1 MAESPKDLPVKPF
14 KNAEAF
20 EQWLEKNSSA
30 TGLWLKI
37 AKKDSGVASVTYA
50 EALDVALC
58 HGWIDGQKLSF
69 DDRFF
74 LQRFTPRRKRSLWS
88 KNNVLHVERLLEA
101 GRMRE
106 GGRREIEA
114 AKADGRWDAAYEGAS
129 KMQVPPEL
137 AAALTK
143 NKKAKTFFE
152 KLDKTNRFAVCW
164 RVQSAVKTE
173 TKIARVEKLVAM
185 LARGQKIHD

>member
-1 MAESPKDLPVKPF
+1 
-14 KNAEAF
+14 
-20 EQWLEKNSSA
+20 
-30 TGLWLKI
+30 
-37 AKKDSGVASVTYA
+37 
-50 EALDVALC
+50 
-58 HGWIDGQKLSF
+58 
-69 DDRFF
+69 
-74 LQRFTPRRKRSLWS
+74 
-88 KNNVLHVERLLEA
+88 
-101 GRMRE
+101 MRE

-114 AKADGRWDAAYEGAS
+114 AKADGRWDAAYESAS

-173 TKIARVEKLVAM
+173 TKIARVEKLVTM